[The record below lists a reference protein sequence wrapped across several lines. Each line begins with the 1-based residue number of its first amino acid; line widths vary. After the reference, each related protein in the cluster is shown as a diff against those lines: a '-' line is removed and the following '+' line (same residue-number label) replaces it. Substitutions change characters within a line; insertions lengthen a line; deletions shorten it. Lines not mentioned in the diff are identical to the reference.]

1 MEAHERLA
9 VDDDLTPN
17 ERTLEQLRSM
27 YGEVGF
33 VHPEDWMRAPAVLGE
48 DGLTLSILNHP
59 VMETWEDDYM
69 KSLAEIATS
78 NGGRVLEVGF
88 GMGRSSR
95 FIHNN
100 PRVTHHVIVEAN
112 RDIADLAREFA
123 KNSSIEVT
131 VVEGF
136 RDDVLRELEPGSF
149 DGMLNDTYPL
159 NELEVNA
166 QELCAPLAY
175 RILREGGVLT
185 YFSDEPDRFRPK
197 HLRTLLD
204 AGFKLENIKS
214 KLIKVSPP
222 DNCRYWNV
230 DSILAPIVVK

>member
-1 MEAHERLA
+1 METHESLTA
-9 VDDDLTPN
+9 DGELTPN
-17 ERTLEQLRSM
+17 ERALETLRSM

-33 VHPEDWMRAPAVLGE
+33 VRPEDWMKAPAVLGE

-59 VMETWEDDYM
+59 VMETWEDNYM

-95 FIHNN
+95 FIHDN
-100 PRVTHHVIVEAN
+100 PNVSAHVIVEAN
-112 RDIADLAREFA
+112 HDIADLAREFA

-131 VVEGF
+131 VIEGF
-136 RDDVLRELEPGSF
+136 RDDVLRELEPDSF

-159 NELEVNA
+159 SEREVNA

-175 RILREGGVLT
+175 RVLRRGGVLT

-197 HLRTLLD
+197 HLKTLLD

-214 KLIKVSPP
+214 KLIEVAPP
-222 DNCRYWNV
+222 CDCRYWNV
-230 DSILAPIVVK
+230 NSILAPIVIK